1 MPSMPERR
9 RQDRELRKLI
19 ADGVFATEDKQGQ
32 INILRQWQREGNVP
46 AHFDTPNQLID
57 QVAAVIASGKPK
69 AEALQELQVFLPR
82 TFFDKSGNINKRVV
96 RNTPGKSLSDAWDQ
110 VNNGLSAAQ
119 LDKIQKADWKDLQE
133 QYREVGRRLGF
144 KLDIG
149 HFKTSAAGAPQD
161 VSAGS
166 AEYNLANQAAGR
178 TENAYRPMS
187 SAEMGNV
194 GASSNKVEGM
204 SEAALRAMG
213 LPTRGGSVGSPL
225 NPYISVLL
233 GTEHKGISSRLL
245 PSNNLEQ
252 LNRFFEDQVK
262 QGSNPVAMYD
272 YIRERGGDKLNYRD
286 MARAGLEQYDLS
298 RFHPSQV
305 AEPPVRVTKAPEGSA
320 LSLNAGLGTDAYEV
334 LKDNWRGAAMGAG
347 LNLANPDTVKDIAS
361 GNLGSAAQRAAQDTA
376 IGVAGEQVAG
386 LAAQGLAKVA
396 PQAAAQI
403 LPRAANLAAAA
414 TPAGLTLLAAQGIQA
429 VNDARVEAKARGLGM
444 TAEQLRQKW
453 RKEDTGAARQA
464 LGAAS
469 RGYRAGKRNS
479 PAAAAPLITVN
490 GKPLDIANELEY
502 AGKQVLKIF
511 GIGK

>member
-1 MPSMPERR
+1 MPSMPEGR

-298 RFHPSQV
+298 KFHH
-305 AEPPVRVTKAPEGSA
+305 AGD
-320 LSLNAGLGTDAYEV
+320 LSVNQHSINAGLDNEILKNNFKVANGLIAVSTAAGTTRSKPTTASTPKPPTRAPARPPT
-334 LKDNWRGAAMGAG
+334 LPAAKPRVRKPKPPAASAPAPRNPTGPTTLEQIRRLGNA
-347 LNLANPDTVKDIAS
+347 APDTLRIIPGMS
-361 GNLGSAAQRAAQDTA
+361 
-376 IGVAGEQVAG
+376 
-386 LAAQGLAKVA
+386 
-396 PQAAAQI
+396 
-403 LPRAANLAAAA
+403 LPSVSLI
-414 TPAGLTLLAAQGIQA
+414 QGI
-429 VNDARVEAKARGLGM
+429 
-444 TAEQLRQKW
+444 
-453 RKEDTGAARQA
+453 
-464 LGAAS
+464 
-469 RGYRAGKRNS
+469 
-479 PAAAAPLITVN
+479 
-490 GKPLDIANELEY
+490 
-502 AGKQVLKIF
+502 
-511 GIGK
+511 